1 MVDKEKILEGYERLN
16 KHELID
22 ACVLIE
28 HDIDVDR
35 LVSEVT
41 GIPKKAWPGPAN
53 RLGVHRNA
61 QAIFLR
67 GYAPLQRIRKPIED
81 REILDTLPYIRSLI
95 RSISSKPLRC
105 VLAKLKAGQKI
116 PVHVDIGKIIERA
129 IRVHIPVVTSEHVV
143 MQCNNRQFNM
153 KVGEMWVINNGAE
166 HAVYNNDPNVDR
178 IHMICD
184 YLPEPGLLERLANGK
199 RL

>member
-1 MVDKEKILEGYERLN
+1 MVDKEKLLDGYERLN

-53 RLGVHRNA
+53 RLGVHRHA

-67 GYAPLQRIRKPIED
+67 DYAPLQRIRKPIED

-95 RSISSKPLRC
+95 RSIKQVSVGKMETLREDLISFMSSFG
-105 VLAKLKAGQKI
+105 VLLTNADTQF
-116 PVHVDIGKIIERA
+116 
-129 IRVHIPVVTSEHVV
+129 IRHS
-143 MQCNNRQFNM
+143 N
-153 KVGEMWVINNGAE
+153 KVNCGN
-166 HAVYNNDPNVDR
+166 HDPYRNYYDADLEALIR
-178 IHMICD
+178 SKDAMIFD
-184 YLPEPGLLERLANGK
+184 KYTY
-199 RL
+199 